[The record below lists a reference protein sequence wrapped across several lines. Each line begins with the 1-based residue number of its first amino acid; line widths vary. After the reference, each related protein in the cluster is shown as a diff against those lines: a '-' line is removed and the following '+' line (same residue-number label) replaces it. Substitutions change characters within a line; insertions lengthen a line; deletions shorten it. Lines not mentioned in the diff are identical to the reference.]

1 MDDAQIITKTC
12 RWLERAVIGLNLCPF
27 AAGPYRAGRVHF
39 VVSHERTAAGLS
51 RQLERAMLDL
61 CALTARQRETTLLIH
76 PWVLN
81 DFRAYNDFL
90 DVCDA
95 LLAQLGLAG
104 ELQVASFHPDYQF
117 AGTAPQDIENFTNR
131 SPFPTLH
138 LLREASVS
146 HAVDGTNTE
155 AIYLDNIETLR
166 ELGHGGWDQLWRQES

>member
-1 MDDAQIITKTC
+1 MNDAQIIAKTC

-39 VVSHERTAAGLS
+39 VVSHERTAAGLT
-51 RQLERAMLDL
+51 RDLERVMLDL
-61 CALTARQRETTLLIH
+61 RGSDPRQRETTLLIH

-81 DFRAYNDFL
+81 DFPAYNDFL

-95 LLAQLGLAG
+95 LVAQLGLEG

-138 LLREASVS
+138 LLREGSVS
-146 HAVDGTNTE
+146 RAVERSDTKE
-155 AIYLDNIETLR
+155 IYLNNIGALR
-166 ELGHGGWDQLWRQES
+166 ALGHAGWDALWRDES